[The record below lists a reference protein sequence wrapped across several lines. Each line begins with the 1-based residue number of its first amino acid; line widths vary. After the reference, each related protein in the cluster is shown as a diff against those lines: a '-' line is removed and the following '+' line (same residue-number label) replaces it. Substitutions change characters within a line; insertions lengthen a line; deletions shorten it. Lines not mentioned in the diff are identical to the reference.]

1 MQAPVPRPGPRN
13 EGRVNHNWSTPR
25 TTLRISTHHTLVAAQ
40 MPNPRT
46 TNHLCP
52 VTVAV
57 YVESVECREPRKAL
71 VSVTAYVSVWAGAA
85 RAPRP
90 LAPRA
95 PRLGDA
101 HGDWP
106 LPGPLSS
113 TCALLYPLL
122 SLSPSGLCLS
132 IVTVRVLCAVDCV
145 DGSQA
150 QCTKTTS
157 SAGVHVDL
165 KTLYDR
171 AAIPPNEYA
180 SRQCQA
186 SNQERGT
193 WPPSEPP
200 CRSWPEMPRAW
211 PVNRP

>member
-106 LPGPLSS
+106 LPGPLSTRSS
-113 TCALLYPLL
+113 TCTLPPLL
-122 SLSPSGLCLS
+122 SLSLWPLPLDSDCACAVRCGLCGWVAS
-132 IVTVRVLCAVDCV
+132 TVH
-145 DGSQA
+145 
-150 QCTKTTS
+150 KN
-157 SAGVHVDL
+157 DL
-165 KTLYDR
+165 
-171 AAIPPNEYA
+171 
-180 SRQCQA
+180 
-186 SNQERGT
+186 ERGSPRRPENPIRSRCYT
-193 WPPSEPP
+193 SE
-200 CRSWPEMPRAW
+200 
-211 PVNRP
+211 

>member
-1 MQAPVPRPGPRN
+1 M
-13 EGRVNHNWSTPR
+13 
-25 TTLRISTHHTLVAAQ
+25 LL
-40 MPNPRT
+40 
-46 TNHLCP
+46 
-52 VTVAV
+52 
-57 YVESVECREPRKAL
+57 
-71 VSVTAYVSVWAGAA
+71 GAA
-85 RAPRP
+85 NGQNGR
-90 LAPRA
+90 
-95 PRLGDA
+95 DA
-101 HGDWP
+101 RREASWAWNHSWRC
-106 LPGPLSS
+106 LPGCSWRVGSSAVPLVRVCAAGMASAWS
-113 TCALLYPLL
+113 WRTWRRALTTDFPLDMRMLGRFLVGLGRNRLSQCALALYFTPY